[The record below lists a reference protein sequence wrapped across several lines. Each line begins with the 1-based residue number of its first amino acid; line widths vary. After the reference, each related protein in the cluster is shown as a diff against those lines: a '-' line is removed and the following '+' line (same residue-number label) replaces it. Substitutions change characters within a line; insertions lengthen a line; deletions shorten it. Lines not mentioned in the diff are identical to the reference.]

1 MSNFSF
7 VHAAD
12 LHLDSPFATLHVDNP
27 DLARILRSATF
38 EAFDR
43 VVQLCLEKQVDFL
56 LVAGDVYDGAD
67 RSLRAQVKFRDGL
80 QRLDEAGIRSFVVH
94 GNHDP
99 LEGWSSTLEWP
110 SGVHVFGDH
119 VETVELKKDGTLLAC
134 IQGISYP
141 QRDER
146 RNLSLL
152 FHRTGS
158 AFQIALLHANVGS
171 DTGHEPYAPCSME
184 DLLRSE
190 MDYWALG
197 HVHSKRVLS
206 NLLPFVVYPGNPQ
219 GRNIKETG
227 EKGCYL
233 VKVGDDKEVEME
245 FHATDVIRWTTYD
258 LPIHDLQT
266 EQDLMNAFERVC
278 VGISEKASGRPTML
292 RISLSGRSPLFK
304 FLKAPNTL
312 PDLLE
317 ILHEM
322 GSSYSPPVWVEQ
334 IQLSVGPDVDPM
346 VRMKERDFLGDLIRY
361 SRELLGKRDLGAL
374 VKEDLA
380 PLFESTRIHRY
391 LDSPGDREL
400 RELLEEAE
408 RICLENLHGEEAP

>member
-80 QRLDEAGIRSFVVH
+80 QRLAEAGIRSFVVH

-408 RICLENLHGEEAP
+408 RICLENLHGKEAP